1 MEDKLILFEL
11 LLQGDEQK
19 EPSLHFNLVS
29 LNMKP
34 NAESTTVVGR
44 KWLENIHIFENI
56 WSINLNAQSINK
68 FEKYESG

>member
-1 MEDKLILFEL
+1 MEDTLILFEL

-34 NAESTTVVGR
+34 NAESMTVVGR
-44 KWLENIHIFENI
+44 KWLESIHIFENI
-56 WSINLNAQSINK
+56 WSINLNAQ
-68 FEKYESG
+68 KYK

>member
-1 MEDKLILFEL
+1 MEDTLILFEL
-11 LLQGDEQK
+11 LLRGDEQK
-19 EPSLHFNLVS
+19 ELSLHFNLVS

-34 NAESTTVVGR
+34 NAESMTVVGR
-44 KWLENIHIFENI
+44 KWLESIHIFENI

>member
-1 MEDKLILFEL
+1 MEDTLILFEL

-34 NAESTTVVGR
+34 NAESMTVVGQ
-44 KWLENIHIFENI
+44 KWLESIHIFENI